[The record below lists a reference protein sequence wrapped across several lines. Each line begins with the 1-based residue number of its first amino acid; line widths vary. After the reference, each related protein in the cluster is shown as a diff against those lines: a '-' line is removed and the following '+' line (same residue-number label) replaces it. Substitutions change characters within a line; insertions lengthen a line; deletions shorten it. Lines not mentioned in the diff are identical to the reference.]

1 MDTRT
6 ELLRR
11 LVKQVNS
18 KSASTFFVNG
28 PPGSGK
34 SHLLR
39 DLATELPLH
48 FGRTSVLGPY
58 RLRVDEITSFAYQIA
73 RDVHDY
79 GFTEF
84 PNLPNDM
91 NLADIWRW
99 IGEHGRFPPNQSIF
113 VLVDL
118 PNTWEDGP
126 VVFGNLLSSARHLEG
141 IWKHA
146 ELRISHIFAG
156 FWDHT
161 YLEEHYRQIQTSF
174 PYTVGHNYSIWLGVE
189 ESQIVALISRLR
201 PGENNNLYGRVL
213 HEITGGHPGVT
224 LEILKSIPLSELNLQ
239 TIMSATQSV
248 AQSGA
253 ISTALVKVWKKI
265 SGQAKEVF
273 RELLIK
279 RQIATLLPQ
288 STIEQLTVAGVI
300 RSKHGNA
307 NRCLTFHS
315 WYAELVARLHA
326 NDIGISS
333 KPIARIPVNDLMP
346 SISVLNQE
354 AYRIIN
360 DIENT
365 MRNFLTGY
373 LNSHSDSDQH
383 ILVDRCRKYDEATC
397 KTLDAYT
404 RAFEWRARNAE
415 RGLAVGMNP
424 LIAYCSIRDLAMLAK
439 NIGQDTRSRLYQV
452 GQSLEEIGDIRDAV
466 MHNQFIEF
474 AALQKLIDLQAEIF
488 SAIAE

>member
-1 MDTRT
+1 
-6 ELLRR
+6 
-11 LVKQVNS
+11 
-18 KSASTFFVNG
+18 
-28 PPGSGK
+28 
-34 SHLLR
+34 
-39 DLATELPLH
+39 
-48 FGRTSVLGPY
+48 
-58 RLRVDEITSFAYQIA
+58 
-73 RDVHDY
+73 
-79 GFTEF
+79 
-84 PNLPNDM
+84 
-91 NLADIWRW
+91 
-99 IGEHGRFPPNQSIF
+99 

-126 VVFGNLLSSARHLEG
+126 AVFGNLLSSARHLEG
-141 IWKHA
+141 VWKHA

-161 YLEEHYRQIQTSF
+161 HLEEHYRQIQTSF
-174 PYTVGHNYSIWLGVE
+174 PYTVGHNYDVWSGVE
-189 ESQIVALISRLR
+189 ENQMVALLSRSR
-201 PGENNNLYGRVL
+201 PGANHELLGRVL
-213 HEITGGHPGVT
+213 HELTGGYPGVT
-224 LEILKSIPLSELNLQ
+224 LEILKSIPQPEVNLQ
-239 TIMSATQSV
+239 TIISMTHAV

-253 ISTALVKVWKKI
+253 ISAAFVQVWKKFPDPVK
-265 SGQAKEVF
+265 QVF

-288 STIEQLTVAGVI
+288 RTIEQLAVAGVI
-300 RSKHGNA
+300 RTKQVNA
-307 NRCLTFHS
+307 KRYLVFHS
-315 WYAELVARLHA
+315 WYAELVARLHT

-333 KPIARIPVNDLMP
+333 KPTDRIPIGDLMP

-397 KTLDAYT
+397 KTYDAYT
-404 RAFEWRARNAE
+404 RAGEWRTRNAD

-424 LIAYCSIRDLAMLAK
+424 LIAYCSIRDLAMLTK
-439 NIGQDTRSRLYQV
+439 NIGKDPRSRLYQV

-466 MHNQFIEF
+466 MHNQLIEF
-474 AALQKLIDLQAEIF
+474 AALQKLIDMQAEIF